1 MMYLDRDE
9 MMDIVYN
16 VSYTNEET
24 GEVEVDTDM
33 VVDDLVYKWGFS
45 DMQASFVIKQMKNA
59 GIL

>member
-9 MMDIVYN
+9 MMDVVYN
-16 VSYTNEET
+16 VSYANEET

-45 DMQASFVIKQMKNA
+45 DMQASFVIKQMKKA

>member
-1 MMYLDRDE
+1 MYLDRHE

-16 VSYTNEET
+16 VSYANEET

>member
-16 VSYTNEET
+16 VSYANEET

-45 DMQASFVIKQMKNA
+45 DMQAAFVIKQMKNA